1 MELAMPARHLTV
13 GNLKIGIGGTPNRCG
28 RIAGRQTGAQ
38 TISANDK
45 QAGAWMMVVSGCG
58 RIYAGPVAAGLVCR
72 KPFFAN
78 IVRIARHSGISPAGR
93 QLTSW
98 FCAQPRLP
106 STDLLD
112 SMADFAT
119 CHQKCSFLNVNPEPQ
134 AGIQRSEERR
144 VGNEGEARWTT

>member
-45 QAGAWMMVVSGCG
+45 QAGAGMMVVSGGG

-72 KPFFAN
+72 KPY
-78 IVRIARHSGISPAGR
+78 
-93 QLTSW
+93 
-98 FCAQPRLP
+98 
-106 STDLLD
+106 
-112 SMADFAT
+112 FAT
-119 CHQKCSFLNVNPEPQ
+119 TFIIT
-134 AGIQRSEERR
+134 GT
-144 VGNEGEARWTT
+144 GEILPPAHRCRPGSAA